1 MCMYIQICVPAHSQ
15 KVSGCDGIFSPFSQ
29 SLHSLMGS
37 FLHSILSL
45 MRCKLYETTTVVKSG
60 CVYKLLSS
68 DLKHTERGT
77 GRVFVHSSLLCTW
90 KKTSRILT
98 CVSMKIDAWYVC
110 ILCYGICIPTGNC
123 SVRSYLLLYGPGLH
137 KDLSKMDIEDCRF
150 RHKNSL
156 PGSAMNPWV
165 AVTGL
170 LNSSYFSRLVLKIC
184 STSRRLCCVSDLMD

>member
-1 MCMYIQICVPAHSQ
+1 
-15 KVSGCDGIFSPFSQ
+15 
-29 SLHSLMGS
+29 
-37 FLHSILSL
+37 
-45 MRCKLYETTTVVKSG
+45 
-60 CVYKLLSS
+60 
-68 DLKHTERGT
+68 
-77 GRVFVHSSLLCTW
+77 
-90 KKTSRILT
+90 
-98 CVSMKIDAWYVC
+98 MKIDAWYVC

-150 RHKNSL
+150 CHKNSL

-184 STSRRLCCVSDLMD
+184 STSRRLCCVSDLMDQKFKSSQIAHVLKSFCKVGFQATVSGIAAVMSELNSSGKSLIRYRLDPIYNLISDKFLFSPRK